1 MVISENLK
9 THLVYSRLV
18 VPIKIKKLGAMIM
31 KLKNVN
37 FTRKLF
43 LTSVLVT
50 GLSLGMGVDAASTL
64 DAIKNNGE
72 ISVGTEAHYPPMEF
86 LDDGKIVGYGKDIL
100 DLVVADLGVK
110 LNQLDLP
117 WQGILPGVLAKK
129 FDLVA
134 TSVSIT
140 PERAEKY
147 AFTMPIAEYQTM
159 LIQRGDDSMSELT
172 DLNGKVVGTELGSVQ
187 VEQLE
192 EVNKQLKAASGQ
204 GFEVK
209 AFTSTDDMR
218 LAIAN
223 GQVDA
228 GTIPSISLG
237 ILQKRR
243 PGLFK
248 SLVNIG
254 DVKLFSWVTHP
265 DSQGLRESV
274 SKSILKIRDSG
285 KMKELQMKWFG
296 FEMNIPSEGYLP
308 AGSI

>member
-1 MVISENLK
+1 
-9 THLVYSRLV
+9 
-18 VPIKIKKLGAMIM
+18 VPIKINKTTKLGTMIM
-31 KLKNVN
+31 KLRNGN

-43 LTSVLVT
+43 LTSVLAT
-50 GLSLGMGVDAASTL
+50 GLSLSIGINAASTL
-64 DAIKNNGE
+64 DEIKTTGE

-140 PERAEKY
+140 PERAKKY

-159 LIQRGDDSMSELT
+159 LIQRGGDSMTQLS
-172 DLNGKVVGTELGSVQ
+172 DLNGKIVGTELGSVQ
-187 VEQLE
+187 VQQLE
-192 EVNKQLKAASGQ
+192 EVNKQLKAASGK
-204 GFEVK
+204 GFEIK

-248 SLVNIG
+248 SLTNIG

-265 DSQGLRESV
+265 DSKGLRDRV
-274 SKSILKIRDSG
+274 SKSILQIRDSG

-296 FEMNIPSEGYLP
+296 FEMNIPSQGYLP
-308 AGSI
+308 AGSM